1 MAPPAQSEEPD
12 LSNEAKLFYNLYMIM
27 MQHFRADEDAQAE
40 KMAEDL
46 IVHASLP
53 VLIRARCYLV
63 LAIAIKNRGVAGVL
77 YAQRA
82 IEVLEEAKEMIGIE
96 YHILPESWDESWIDE
111 AKRVHKL
118 VRDEAVADGDLP
130 GQEVTED
137 PSAVQQAETKATQT
151 GIDDEGA
158 EEASGEVAGKTVSET
173 TGRRGGCRVIDVE
186 DTEAIR
192 DVLE

>member
-1 MAPPAQSEEPD
+1 MATTLRSEEPD

-63 LAIAIKNRGVAGVL
+63 LAIATKNRGVTGVL
-77 YAQRA
+77 YGQKA
-82 IEVLEEAKEMIGIE
+82 IEMLEEAKEMIGIE
-96 YHILPESWDESWIDE
+96 YHILPGSWDESWIDE

-118 VRDEAVADGDLP
+118 VRDEAVADGDLLPEAP
-130 GQEVTED
+130 GAAAEPTLSQEVTED
-137 PSAVQQAETKATQT
+137 LPSGIQQ
-151 GIDDEGA
+151 EGK
-158 EEASGEVAGKTVSET
+158 KTLPTSYT
-173 TGRRGGCRVIDVE
+173 L
-186 DTEAIR
+186 
-192 DVLE
+192 VLY